1 VDKILFMSNRSNI
14 LIGTY
19 RPEKN
24 QLDWILG
31 INPKRNYMLY
41 NIRRNA
47 DLFSNRNGGS
57 HSIKNVDLLILYN
70 YQDLASVPVLY
81 RILTTAEA
89 TEQQMLNLKY
99 PDPEG
104 SYVLYQIEG
113 LGTIPDFP
121 IHKYASLEK
130 DFEPVLVSSDSLEEG
145 IQNIIS
151 RLSQKAQIQKRIDLV
166 AEVGKINKWDKSI
179 PVEENMYYW
188 KGEPILH
195 KGNLPQSDKPLVVEL
210 FCGCG
215 GTSVGF
221 EMAGFQIALG
231 CDIHRFSIETFR
243 RNHEGVSTI
252 LGDIHNVKT
261 DDVLKLLNGRQVD
274 VLIGGV
280 PCQGFSL
287 NNRKRHADDKRNQL
301 YKEFL
306 RFVEVLKPRAILLEN
321 VSGMKST
328 GDFVPEIEKSLSEVG
343 AMEVKSKLLYAPDYG
358 VPQSRLRLVFVGVKD
373 KKFDFD
379 SIEKTNGEG
388 TGKPY
393 NTVWDAIGD
402 LPILGAN
409 EESSKYTMRPKTEY
423 QKLMRGD
430 VPASKLTNHQ
440 APNHPQDVIDMIHN
454 TKEGEPMYEK
464 YHQRIRL
471 SRTELSPTQV
481 SGGIRPSFQ
490 FGHPTQDR
498 GLTIRERC
506 RLQSFP
512 DNFYVYGGIVQ
523 GRVQT
528 GNAVPPLLA
537 KAIALA
543 IKKYL

>member
-1 VDKILFMSNRSNI
+1 MTKYKNI
-14 LIGTY
+14 LIGTH
-19 RPEKN
+19 RPEKH

-31 INPKRNYMLY
+31 INPKRNYLMY

-57 HSIKNVDLLILYN
+57 GIIKDVNYLILYN
-70 YQDLASVPVLY
+70 YQDLSQSPVLY
-81 RILTTAEA
+81 KILTSAEA
-89 TEQQMLNLKY
+89 TEQQMGNLKY
-99 PDPEG
+99 PEPEG
-104 SYVLYQIEG
+104 SYVLFQIEE
-113 LGTIPDFP
+113 LGIINEMALAD
-121 IHKYASLEK
+121 YVSAEK
-130 DFEPVLVSSDSLEEG
+130 DYEPVLVPYISLSEACKDAIKE
-145 IQNIIS
+145 
-151 RLSQKAQIQKRIDLV
+151 LSCNTKKTAPIDLV
-166 AEVGKINKWDKSI
+166 AEVNKINKWDKSI

-195 KGNLPQSDKPLVVEL
+195 KGNLPQGDKPLVVEL

-221 EMAGFQIALG
+221 EMAGYQIALG

-261 DDVLKLLNGRQVD
+261 EDVLKLLNGRQVD

-343 AMEVKSKLLYAPDYG
+343 GMEVKSKLLYAPDYG
-358 VPQSRLRLVFVGVKD
+358 VPQSRLRLVFVGVKG

-402 LPILGAN
+402 LPALAAN

-423 QKLMRGD
+423 QILMRGD
-430 VPASKLTNHQ
+430 VPSGKLTNHQ
-440 APNHPQDVIDMIHN
+440 APNHPQDVIDMIHD
-454 TKEGEPMYEK
+454 TKEGEPLYEK

-471 SRTELSPTQV
+471 SRNELSPTQV

-512 DNFYVYGGIVQ
+512 DYFYVYGGIVQ

>member
-1 VDKILFMSNRSNI
+1 MGKTKNI

-31 INPKRNYMLY
+31 INPERNYLLY

-47 DLFSNRNGGS
+47 DLFANRNGGS
-57 HSIKNVDLLILYN
+57 RLIKNVDLLVLYN
-70 YQDLASVPVLY
+70 YQDMSESPRLFKILSSVEVN
-81 RILTTAEA
+81 
-89 TEQQMLNLKY
+89 EQQMENLKY

-104 SYVLYQIEG
+104 AYVLYLIEE
-113 LGTIPDFP
+113 LGIISDFP
-121 IHKYASLEK
+121 IQDYVSA
-130 DFEPVLVSSDSLEEG
+130 DNDYEPVLVTADTLAEALKDNICKLEG
-145 IQNIIS
+145 TAD
-151 RLSQKAQIQKRIDLV
+151 AQPLKINLE
-166 AEVGKINKWDKSI
+166 AEVGKVNKWDKSI

-188 KGEPILH
+188 KGEPIIR
-195 KGNLPQSDKPLVVEL
+195 KGNLPPSDKPLVVEL

-221 EMAGFQIALG
+221 EMAGYQIAVG

-243 RNHEGVSTI
+243 MNHDGVSTI
-252 LGDIHNVKT
+252 LGDIHNVKVE
-261 DDVLKLLNGRQVD
+261 DVLNLLNGRQVD

-306 RFVEVLKPRAILLEN
+306 RFVKALKPRAILLEN

-343 AMEVKSKLLYAPDYG
+343 GMEVKSKLLYAPDYG
-358 VPQSRLRLVFVGVKD
+358 VPQSRLRLVFVGVKG
-373 KKFDFD
+373 KKFDFN
-379 SIEKTNGEG
+379 SIEKTNGDG

-402 LPILGAN
+402 LPELASN
-409 EESSKYTMRPKTEY
+409 EEAKKYTRRPQTEY

-430 VPASKLTNHQ
+430 VPAGKLTNHQ

-454 TKEGEPMYEK
+454 TKEGEPMYER

-512 DNFYVYGGIVQ
+512 DKFYVYGGIVQ

>member
-1 VDKILFMSNRSNI
+1 MSSRSNI

-31 INPKRNYMLY
+31 LSPKRNYMLY

-57 HSIKNVDLLILYN
+57 HSIKDVNLLVLYN
-70 YQDLASVPVLY
+70 YHDLASAPVLY
-81 RILTTAEA
+81 RILTSAEA
-89 TEQQMLNLKY
+89 TEQQMFNLKY

-104 SYVLYQIEG
+104 SYVLYQIEE
-113 LGTIPDFP
+113 LGVIPDFP

-130 DFEPVLVSSDSLEEG
+130 DFEPVLVPIDSLEEG
-145 IQNIIS
+145 IQDIIS
-151 RLSQKAQIQKRIDLV
+151 RLSQKAQIQKRIDIV

-195 KGNLPQSDKPLVVEL
+195 KGNLPQSNKPLVVEL

-261 DDVLKLLNGRQVD
+261 DDILKLLNGRQVD

-343 AMEVKSKLLYAPDYG
+343 GMDVKSKLLYAPDYG

-402 LPILGAN
+402 LPVLSAN

-423 QKLMRGD
+423 QILMRGD
-430 VPASKLTNHQ
+430 VPSGKLTNHQ

>member
-1 VDKILFMSNRSNI
+1 MSSRSNI

-19 RPEKN
+19 RSEKN

-31 INPKRNYMLY
+31 LSPKRNYMLY

-57 HSIKNVDLLILYN
+57 HSIKDVNLLVLYN
-70 YQDLASVPVLY
+70 YHDLASAPVLY
-81 RILTTAEA
+81 RILTSAEA
-89 TEQQMLNLKY
+89 TEQQMFNLKY

-104 SYVLYQIEG
+104 SYVLYQIEE
-113 LGTIPDFP
+113 LGVIPDFP

-130 DFEPVLVSSDSLEEG
+130 DFEPVLVPVDSLEEG
-145 IQNIIS
+145 IQDIIS
-151 RLSQKAQIQKRIDLV
+151 RLSQKAQIQKRIDIV

-195 KGNLPQSDKPLVVEL
+195 KGNLPQSNKPLVVEL

-343 AMEVKSKLLYAPDYG
+343 GMDVKSKLLYAPDYG

-402 LPILGAN
+402 LPVLSAN

-423 QKLMRGD
+423 QILMRGD
-430 VPASKLTNHQ
+430 VPSGKLTNHQ

>member
-1 VDKILFMSNRSNI
+1 MKSKLNI

-24 QLDWILG
+24 HLDWILG
-31 INPKRNYMLY
+31 INPKRNYLLY
-41 NIRRNA
+41 NVRRNA
-47 DLFSNRNGGS
+47 DLFSNRRGGFGLM
-57 HSIKNVDLLILYN
+57 KNVDFLLMYN
-70 YQDLASVPVLY
+70 YRDFTIAPKLFKVLSSY
-81 RILTTAEA
+81 EVS
-89 TEQQMLNLKY
+89 EQQMMYLKY
-99 PDPEG
+99 PEPKG
-104 SYVLYQIEG
+104 SYVLY
-113 LGTIPDFP
+113 L
-121 IHKYASLEK
+121 LEK
-130 DFEPVLVSSDSLEEG
+130 LDNFANFPLLDYVSSEKDYEPTLVSIDSLNND
-145 IQNIIS
+145 IKSRFLNMIS
-151 RLSQKAQIQKRIDLV
+151 KSKTKTPTINLESEI
-166 AEVGKINKWDKSI
+166 EKINKWDKSV

-188 KGEPILH
+188 KGEPIVC
-195 KGNLPQSDKPLVVEL
+195 KGNIPKSDKPLVVEL

-221 EMAGFQIALG
+221 EMAGYQIG
-231 CDIHRFSIETFR
+231 IGSDIHRCSIETFR
-243 RNHEGVSTI
+243 INHEGVSTI
-252 LGDIHNVKT
+252 LGDIHKVKT
-261 DDVLKLLNGRQVD
+261 EDVLRLLDGRQVD

-306 RFVEVLKPRAILLEN
+306 RFVEALKPRAILLEN

-328 GDFVPEIEKSLSEVG
+328 GDFVPEIEKSLSIAGE
-343 AMEVKSKLLYAPDYG
+343 MEVKSKLLYAPDYG
-358 VPQSRLRLVFVGVKD
+358 VPQSRLRLVFVGVKGQ
-373 KKFDFD
+373 KFDFG
-379 SIEKTNGEG
+379 SIEKTNGAG

-402 LPILGAN
+402 LPVIASN
-409 EESSKYTMRPKTEY
+409 EESTKYTKRPKTEY
-423 QKLMRGD
+423 QILMRGD
-430 VPASKLTNHQ
+430 VPNNKLTNHQ

-454 TKEGEPMYEK
+454 TKEGEPLYEK

-471 SRTELSPTQV
+471 CRTELSPTQV

-512 DNFYVYGGIVQ
+512 DSFFVYGGIVQ

>member
-1 VDKILFMSNRSNI
+1 MNI
-14 LIGTY
+14 LLGTY

-24 QLDWILG
+24 QLEWIRG
-31 INPKRNYMLY
+31 NKPPRDYMLY
-41 NIRRNA
+41 NVRRNA
-47 DLFSNRNGGS
+47 DLFANRNGGN
-57 HSIKNVDLLILYN
+57 HSFKDVDFVLLYN
-70 YQDLASVPVLY
+70 YQNLVEQTILFRVLTSV
-81 RILTTAEA
+81 EA
-89 TEQQMLNLKY
+89 TEQHMLNMRY
-99 PDPEG
+99 PEPEG
-104 SYVLYQIEG
+104 SYILYQIEEIG
-113 LGTIPDFP
+113 ELPKFNIMD
-121 IHKYASLEK
+121 YVSEEK
-130 DFEPVLVSSDSLEEG
+130 DFEPRLVTIETLPEN
-145 IQNIIS
+145 IQNNIIEMS
-151 RLSQKAQIQKRIDLV
+151 KTIHPETTVVDLSTEIQ
-166 AEVGKINKWDKSI
+166 KINKWDKNI

-188 KGEPILH
+188 KGEPIIR
-195 KGNLPQSDKPLVVEL
+195 KGDLPQSEKPLVVEL

-221 EMAGFQIALG
+221 EMAGYQIGVG

-243 RNHEGVSTI
+243 LNHEGVSTI
-252 LGDIHNVKT
+252 LGDIHNVQPE
-261 DDVLKLLNGRQVD
+261 DVIKLLNGRKVD

-306 RFVEVLKPRAILLEN
+306 RFVKALKPRAILLEN

-343 AMEVKSKLLYAPDYG
+343 GMEVKSKLLYAPDFG
-358 VPQSRLRLVFVGVKD
+358 VPQSRLRLVFVGVKG

-402 LPILGAN
+402 LPDIAAN
-409 EESSKYTMRPKTEY
+409 EESTKYTKQPKTEY
-423 QKLMRGD
+423 QILMRGD
-430 VPASKLTNHQ
+430 VPTGKLTNHQ
-440 APNHPQDVIDMIHN
+440 APNHPQGVIDMIHN
-454 TKEGEPMYEK
+454 TKEGEPLYEK

-512 DNFYVYGGIVQ
+512 DNFFVYGGIVQ

>member
-1 VDKILFMSNRSNI
+1 MVKDKNI
-14 LIGTY
+14 LISTY
-19 RPEKN
+19 RPEKR

-31 INPKRNYMLY
+31 LNPKRDYLLY
-41 NIRRNA
+41 NIRRNV

-57 HSIKNVDLLILYN
+57 GIIKDVDYLILYN
-70 YQDLASVPVLY
+70 YQDLSETPRLY
-81 RILTTAEA
+81 KILTSAEA
-89 TEQQMLNLKY
+89 TEQQMVNLRY
-99 PDPEG
+99 PEPEG
-104 SYVLYQIEG
+104 AYVLFQIEE
-113 LGTIPDFP
+113 LGRIDDFP
-121 IHKYASLEK
+121 LNDFVSAEK
-130 DFEPVLVSSDSLEEG
+130 DYEPTLVQFGSLSEKCQEA
-145 IQNIIS
+145 INA
-151 RLSQKAQIQKRIDLV
+151 LSCNSQDIPPVDIV
-166 AEVGKINKWDKSI
+166 TEVNKINKWDKSI

-188 KGEPILH
+188 KGEPILQQ
-195 KGNLPQSDKPLVVEL
+195 GNLPPSDKPLVVEL

-215 GTSVGF
+215 GTSLGF
-221 EMAGFQIALG
+221 EMAGYQIALG

-243 RNHEGVSTI
+243 LNHEGVSTI

-261 DDVLKLLNGRQVD
+261 DDVLKLLKGRQVD

-343 AMEVKSKLLYAPDYG
+343 GMEVKSKLLYAPDYG
-358 VPQSRLRLVFVGVKD
+358 VPQSRLRLVFVGVKG
-373 KKFDFD
+373 KKFDFE

-402 LPILGAN
+402 LPVLAAN
-409 EESSKYTMRPKTEY
+409 EESSKYTMLPKTEY
-423 QKLMRGD
+423 QILMRGD
-430 VPASKLTNHQ
+430 VPAGKLTNHQ

-537 KAIALA
+537 KAIELA

>member
-1 VDKILFMSNRSNI
+1 MGKNKNI

-31 INPKRNYMLY
+31 LNPERNYLLY
-41 NIRRNA
+41 NVRRNA
-47 DLFSNRNGGS
+47 DLFANRNGGS
-57 HSIKNVDLLILYN
+57 RVIKNVDLLLLYN
-70 YQDLASVPVLY
+70 YQDLSELPRLFK
-81 RILTTAEA
+81 ILSSAEA
-89 TEQQMLNLKY
+89 NEQQMENLKY
-99 PDPEG
+99 PQPEG
-104 SYVLYQIEG
+104 AYVLYLLEE
-113 LGTIPDFP
+113 LGMIPNFP
-121 IHKYASLEK
+121 LQNYVSSEN
-130 DFEPVLVSSDSLEEG
+130 DYEPVLASFDDLPEVMKDCICQLEKSIE
-145 IQNIIS
+145 IRPS
-151 RLSQKAQIQKRIDLV
+151 KIDLE
-166 AEVGKINKWDKSI
+166 AEVGKVNKWDKSI

-188 KGEPILH
+188 KGDPIIR
-195 KGNLPQSDKPLVVEL
+195 KGNLPPSDKPLVVEL

-221 EMAGFQIALG
+221 EMAGYQIGLG

-243 RNHEGVSTI
+243 MNHEGVSTI
-252 LGDIHNVKT
+252 LGDIHNVKVE
-261 DDVLKLLNGRQVD
+261 DVMNLLNGRQVD

-306 RFVEVLKPRAILLEN
+306 RFVKALKPRAILLEN

-343 AMEVKSKLLYAPDYG
+343 GMEVKSKLLYAPDYG
-358 VPQSRLRLVFVGVKD
+358 VPQSRLRLVFVGVKG
-373 KKFDFD
+373 KKFDFN
-379 SIEKTNGEG
+379 SIKKTNGDG

-402 LPILGAN
+402 LPELASN
-409 EESSKYTMRPKTEY
+409 EEAKKYTRRPQTEY

-430 VPASKLTNHQ
+430 VPAGKLTNHQ

-454 TKEGEPMYEK
+454 TKEGEPMYER